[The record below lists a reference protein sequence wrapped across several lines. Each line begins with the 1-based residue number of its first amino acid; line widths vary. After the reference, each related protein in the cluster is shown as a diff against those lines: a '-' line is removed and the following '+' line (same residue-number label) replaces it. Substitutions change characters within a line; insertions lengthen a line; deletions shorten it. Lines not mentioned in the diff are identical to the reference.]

1 MGVEPEVSPKY
12 FVFKICQIGC
22 ALVYKRELRQ
32 LWNNTRITL
41 SYANDF
47 NRLFDWL
54 LHQYCDG
61 YASAWRLQGN
71 SFLHSQNCYLV
82 NHEPL
87 KFQKQV
93 YGCLATCY
101 NRLFKSLLTLKGL
114 PKISKRKNFR
124 WWLWCSRKI
133 YRHIRTC
140 CKKVE
145 QKSVSNVL

>member
-1 MGVEPEVSPKY
+1 MGVEPEMSPKY
-12 FVFKICQIGC
+12 FGFKIWSVSCQIGC
-22 ALVYKRELRQ
+22 ALVYQRELRQ

-47 NRLFDWL
+47 NRLFDWF

-61 YASAWRLQGN
+61 YASAGRLQGN

-82 NHEPL
+82 NHETL

-93 YGCLATCY
+93 YGCIATCY
-101 NRLFKSLLTLKGL
+101 NGLFKSLLILKGL
-114 PKISKRKNFR
+114 PKISKRENFR

-133 YRHIRTC
+133 
-140 CKKVE
+140 
-145 QKSVSNVL
+145 